1 MDASELHNI
10 ALQAS
15 DAKIEVAFV
24 EELNQIIT
32 AAQAGRFSIIL
43 NNNNFTDTFINY
55 LRRKNF
61 RIAYYRDDQHLWCEC
76 YENTNIPWFSCSK
89 LCIKW

>member
-1 MDASELHNI
+1 MDALELHNI

-32 AAQAGRFSIIL
+32 AAQAGNFSIIL
-43 NNNNFTDTFINY
+43 NNNNFTNAFIDY

-61 RIAYYRDDQHLWCEC
+61 RIVYYRDDQHQWCEC